1 MSKAK
6 ELEKKYEEAIDRVY
20 KIAEENSPLRVKA
33 EYIGCKGCGS
43 RLAKRY
49 IRQSYKYCKCPV
61 CGCSLFS
68 NTAQERIRKA
78 DGKAEK
84 AKKEWQNAAAKEAAE
99 ERPTFE
105 KSVESVRDRL
115 DYVMEEHK
123 DPDFLEIIGKMGGD
137 VITFRVYKDGT
148 VYEK

>member
-1 MSKAK
+1 M
-6 ELEKKYEEAIDRVY
+6 
-20 KIAEENSPLRVKA
+20 
-33 EYIGCKGCGS
+33 
-43 RLAKRY
+43 
-49 IRQSYKYCKCPV
+49 
-61 CGCSLFS
+61 FS

-78 DGKAEK
+78 DEKAEK

-105 KSVESVRDRL
+105 ESVESVRDRL